1 MSSDENQNFWI
12 VVYVPSYYFASV
24 SDVESLSNECH
35 QKKVQSIIFYEGV
48 EYQCNECDYKAIK
61 LNKFWKHQ

>member
-1 MSSDENQNFWI
+1 MSSHENQNFWI